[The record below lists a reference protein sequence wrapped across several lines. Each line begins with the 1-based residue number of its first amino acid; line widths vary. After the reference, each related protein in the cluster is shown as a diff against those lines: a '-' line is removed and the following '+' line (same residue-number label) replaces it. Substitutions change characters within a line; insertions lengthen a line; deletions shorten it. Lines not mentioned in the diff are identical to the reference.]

1 MNNIINGQ
9 YMTLISSNNQLDI
22 TNLESALSQFKADII
37 AEVDVH
43 TRSVSTMRMF
53 NELIVELES
62 QEVRTRYQKK
72 VEKSYC

>member
-22 TNLESALSQFKADII
+22 INIESALSQFKADII
-37 AEVDVH
+37 AEVDAH

-62 QEVRTRYQKK
+62 QEERARYQKK
-72 VEKSYC
+72 

>member
-37 AEVDVH
+37 AIVDAH
-43 TRSVSTMRMF
+43 THIVSTMRMF

-62 QEVRTRYQKK
+62 QEERTRYQKK